1 MVFARPVMF
10 SYGIASPAALE
21 ASITN
26 VEVRSLVYVHTKER
40 GKKRRKRKNAKR
52 QEVKKGDS
60 HRRTYC
66 SACACGLP
74 WVDLVILSAQ
84 G

>member
-21 ASITN
+21 ASTTN
-26 VEVRSLVYVHTKER
+26 LQVKSLVYVHTKER
-40 GKKRRKRKNAKR
+40 GKKRRKSKNAKR

-60 HRRTYC
+60 HRRT
-66 SACACGLP
+66 
-74 WVDLVILSAQ
+74 
-84 G
+84 